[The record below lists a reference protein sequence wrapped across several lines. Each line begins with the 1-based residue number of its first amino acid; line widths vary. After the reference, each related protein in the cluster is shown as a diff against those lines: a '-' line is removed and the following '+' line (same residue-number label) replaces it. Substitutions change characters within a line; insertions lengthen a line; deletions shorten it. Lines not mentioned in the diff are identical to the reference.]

1 MYIPC
6 NTNQFSRKAPK
17 LHQQMQ
23 SLHTHTHTH
32 THTHKKKDAISLAL
46 EHATSHDIFVDGPH
60 DQMSHQRPTFDLG
73 L

>member
-32 THTHKKKDAISLAL
+32 TKKKKDAISLAL
-46 EHATSHDIFVDGPH
+46 EHATSHDIFVDGLH
-60 DQMSHQRPTFDLG
+60 DQMSHQCPTFDLG